1 MSKVKIKGHADGI
14 GILTIEAPNTDTNR
28 TLGIPDVGG
37 TLLTDGQALPAIDGS
52 ALTGID
58 SLPTQTG
65 QSGKYL
71 TTDGTDSSWVNV
83 TQTQGMIHAF
93 TLDAST
99 GNLSWTS
106 GVTELFDSNLNDI
119 YDSTIV
125 GTDDMT
131 FSVNNDGHLIMT
143 IG

>member
-52 ALTGID
+52 ALTGI
-58 SLPTQTG
+58 SHTE
-65 QSGKYL
+65 
-71 TTDGTDSSWVNV
+71 
-83 TQTQGMIHAF
+83 GMIHAF
-93 TLDAST
+93 TLDGST